1 MKFTNFQSTNTSKG
15 YTLIE
20 VMIAMTLFSIITA
33 GIVSSRIAQQSQG
46 MSQQQAMDL
55 QQKVRAGLSIIVR
68 EIRMAGYD
76 PYGNTP
82 KVGIIEAGNGESV
95 NHPFTFTYVADDED
109 GDDINVV
116 GSGDDI
122 DNDEDGTTDEKG
134 ELKTISYFLTD
145 LNSDGVDEFILNDDP
160 IDPTS
165 GETSLAETF
174 DKLIATHVSGLSF
187 TYLDIDNNSTTT
199 IADIRA
205 VKVELTTTTNVS
217 GNIHKRTLET
227 IVKCRNLGL

>member
-95 NHPFTFTYVADDED
+95 NQPFIFTYVADD
-109 GDDINVV
+109 
-116 GSGDDI
+116 DDI

-187 TYLDIDNNSTTT
+187 TYLDIDNLDIKDNPTTT